1 VDGSGEVEFNEFLLA
16 MHHLKSKAG
25 GGALGN
31 VFGGAALGKLTNF
44 VGSFFSRGMGTRINR
59 RALRDAREEAERA
72 RDEAEGARQAAE
84 HWECER
90 LRIARLRCEK
100 TRDWR
105 IGRNEIFL
113 EADKDRDGK
122 VTWTELAEAC
132 CTLPGSATLIGI
144 TEEVSA
150 AEMRPHMDQVA
161 RDLHVGPLHVYGADT
176 VDELLIRAGR
186 RSLEIGDEISGLA
199 AIMANKRKSKLK
211 ELTDSSILG

>member
-1 VDGSGEVEFNEFLLA
+1 
-16 MHHLKSKAG
+16 
-25 GGALGN
+25 
-31 VFGGAALGKLTNF
+31 
-44 VGSFFSRGMGTRINR
+44 
-59 RALRDAREEAERA
+59 
-72 RDEAEGARQAAE
+72 
-84 HWECER
+84 
-90 LRIARLRCEK
+90 
-100 TRDWR
+100 
-105 IGRNEIFL
+105 
-113 EADKDRDGK
+113 